1 MSLAQLIPLALEI
14 SIGLI
19 VLAIGLRATPGD
31 LTYVL
36 RKPSLLLRSVLAMN
50 VLMPLVAAGIAAA
63 FHLRPAV
70 EAALILLA
78 VSPVPPIL
86 PGKEQKAGGN
96 VSYAV
101 GLLAVSAVLAIGS
114 APASIVLIG
123 KLFGYSLDVPVAR
136 VVKVVASSVL
146 VPLILGAIVRRL
158 VPGAARVAKG
168 LSRIGSVV
176 LLLGIVPVLVTTVP
190 KMFALLGGF
199 TLVAGAAFALVSLL
213 VGHLLGGPAED
224 DRTVLALSTA
234 SRHPG
239 VALAMGAAIAND
251 PKSLSAAVL
260 FTFLVSVIVTGPY
273 VKWRKRGGAAHPA
286 PAAQA

>member
-114 APASIVLIG
+114 APA
-123 KLFGYSLDVPVAR
+123 
-136 VVKVVASSVL
+136 
-146 VPLILGAIVRRL
+146 
-158 VPGAARVAKG
+158 
-168 LSRIGSVV
+168 
-176 LLLGIVPVLVTTVP
+176 
-190 KMFALLGGF
+190 
-199 TLVAGAAFALVSLL
+199 
-213 VGHLLGGPAED
+213 
-224 DRTVLALSTA
+224 
-234 SRHPG
+234 
-239 VALAMGAAIAND
+239 
-251 PKSLSAAVL
+251 
-260 FTFLVSVIVTGPY
+260 
-273 VKWRKRGGAAHPA
+273 
-286 PAAQA
+286 